1 MMNDKLPT
9 IGWIGLG
16 EMGAPI
22 TRNLVAKGALVHGY
36 DLDPDRL
43 AASAADGVQPVDSIA
58 ALFEVCEVIFTSLPS
73 SEIFVRVAENDILPH
88 VRPGQ
93 IVVDT
98 GTVIPAE
105 TRRLAVLFAERGVSL
120 IDSPLSGGA
129 YGAQRSDLFMFVGGD
144 PSVFGTIRPILAM
157 IGGSDRITY
166 CGPAGAGQ
174 VVKGV
179 NQMMMGLANAAY
191 LEAIAFGVRAGVE
204 ADILVK
210 ALGNEGRLR
219 ADFHAIA
226 QEVAHGD
233 PLKVGVKFRE
243 LPYFLEEAQLT
254 GFDMPLTEILYQYLA
269 EKERVTMDDHRLAPS
284 FWHELTQCFGEDEE
298 EGKLRS

>member
-1 MMNDKLPT
+1 MMNDKLPI

-22 TRNLVAKGALVHGY
+22 TRNLVAKGAVVFGY
-36 DLDPDRL
+36 DLDPGRL
-43 AASAADGVQPVDSIA
+43 AASAADGVQAVDSIT
-58 ALFEVCEVIFTSLPS
+58 ALLSVCEVIFTSLPS
-73 SEIFVRVAENDILPH
+73 SEILLRVAEYDILPH

-105 TRRLAVLFAERGVSL
+105 TRRLAARFAERGVPL

-144 PSVFGTIRPILAM
+144 PVVYEEIRPILVM
-157 IGGSDRITY
+157 IGGPDRITY

-179 NQMMMGLANAAY
+179 NQLMMGLANAAY
-191 LEAIAFGVRAGVE
+191 LEAVAFGVRAGVE
-204 ADILVK
+204 ADILEK
-210 ALGNEGRLR
+210 ALGSEGRLR
-219 ADFHAIA
+219 GDFHAIA
-226 QEVAHGD
+226 SEVAHGD
-233 PLKVGVKFRE
+233 PLGVGVKFRE
-243 LPYFLEEAQLT
+243 LPYFLQEARLT
-254 GFDMPLTEILYQYLA
+254 GFDMPLTDVLYQYLA
-269 EKERVTMDDHRLAPS
+269 DKVRVTMDDHRLAPS
-284 FWHELTQCFGEDEE
+284 FWHELT
-298 EGKLRS
+298 RSDTEQSR

>member
-1 MMNDKLPT
+1 MNEPLPI

-22 TRNLVAKGALVHGY
+22 TRNLVAKGAVVYGY
-36 DLDPDRL
+36 DIDAQRL
-43 AASAADGVQPVDSIA
+43 ATSTVDGVQPAESIA
-58 ALFEVCEVIFTSLPS
+58 ALLTVCEILFTSLPS
-73 SEIFVRVAENDILPH
+73 SDIFVRVAENDILPH

-105 TRRLAVLFAERGVSL
+105 TRRLATLFAERDVFL

-129 YGAQRSDLFMFVGGD
+129 YGAHKGDLFMFVGGEAA
-144 PSVFGTIRPILAM
+144 VYEQILPILVM
-157 IGGSDRITY
+157 IGGPDRITY

-179 NQMMMGLANAAY
+179 NQLMMGLANAAY
-191 LEAIAFGVRAGVE
+191 LEAIAYGVRAGVE

-254 GFDMPLTEILYQYLA
+254 GFDMPLTEVLYQYLA